1 MHAACVSATL
11 CHNLSA
17 RTLNFERTPFACMP
31 TLTHILQVPDKERL
45 RQAARAIDRRISKMR
60 AAGEE
65 LDFNGQQ
72 VLASLVC
79 V

>member
-1 MHAACVSATL
+1 
-11 CHNLSA
+11 
-17 RTLNFERTPFACMP
+17 MP